1 MIPLPRMK
9 DRKVRVVGL
18 GPAGQATAAALA
30 SAGAEVAIWDDDAE
44 RRAAQGEALGLAV
57 KGPRASLSGVDAVV
71 LCDGALAAATKQL
84 LPKVKASGVPL
95 LTDFDL
101 FAAALAEQDEDERP
115 QVVGVTGVAGKSV
128 TASLVAAVATAAGRR
143 VHLGDETPCLA
154 LPAPRKGD
162 LYVVELPTGRL
173 AATRRFPCDVAVVL
187 EMEGAR
193 GGLDAVMRAVTR
205 LTRHQHPGGAA
216 VIAADDALGAKICTA
231 LQGAGAI
238 PAGNEIIPVS
248 AEAALGH
255 GVFILNHQA
264 YAARDGR
271 TQALGDLARAHAIQ
285 ASHLAL
291 DAAAAIAS
299 CLTLGISPAMIV
311 KALHAAEPSPGRFAP
326 IGTQGRVLVVD
337 DSHARS
343 PRSLS
348 CALASAPDVFWI
360 TTSEGAR
367 GRIGDAPTLRE
378 TYRIGEP
385 ATPGLADAFDA
396 ALADAQALAAR
407 RPDAAPVVLFAPGA
421 AVDPNAFA
429 ALAADRLASPPP
441 VEAASG

>member
-18 GPAGQATAAALA
+18 GPAGRATASALA
-30 SAGAEVAIWDDDAE
+30 AAGAEVAIWDDEPD
-44 RRAAQGEALGLAV
+44 RRTAQGEALGLPV

-71 LCDGALAAATKQL
+71 LCDGALGAATKQL

-101 FAAALAEQDEDERP
+101 FARALSETEGEGRAQL
-115 QVVGVTGVAGKSV
+115 VGVTGVAGKSV
-128 TASLVAAVATAAGRR
+128 TAGLIAGVAAAAGRR

-154 LPAPRKGD
+154 LPAPQADD
-162 LYVVELPTGRL
+162 LYVVELPTARL

-216 VIAADDALGAKICTA
+216 VIAADDALGAKVCTA

-238 PAGNEIIPVS
+238 PVGNDVIPVS

-255 GVFILNHQA
+255 GVFVLNHQA

-285 ASHLAL
+285 APHLAL
-291 DAAAAIAS
+291 DAAAALAA
-299 CLTLGISPAMIV
+299 CLALGISPAMIV

-326 IGTQGRVLVVD
+326 VGARGRVLVVD
-337 DSHARS
+337 DSRARL
-343 PRSLS
+343 PRSVS
-348 CALASAPDVFWI
+348 RALAAAPDVFWI
-360 TTSEGAR
+360 TV
-367 GRIGDAPTLRE
+367 DAEASAPSLRA
-378 TYRIGEP
+378 TYRVGSDD
-385 ATPGLADAFDA
+385 TPGLDDALDA
-396 ALADAQALAAR
+396 ALADAEALAAR
-407 RPDAAPVVLFAPGA
+407 EPHAAPVVLFAPGA
-421 AVDPNAFA
+421 PVEPGAFA
-429 ALAADRLASPPP
+429 RLASERLGEPDKAG
-441 VEAASG
+441 VIRG